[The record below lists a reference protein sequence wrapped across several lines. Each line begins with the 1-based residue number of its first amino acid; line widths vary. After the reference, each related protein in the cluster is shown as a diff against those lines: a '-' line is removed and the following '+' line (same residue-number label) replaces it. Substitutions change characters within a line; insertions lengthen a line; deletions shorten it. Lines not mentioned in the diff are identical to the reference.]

1 MNTKTYKSRWTTAE
15 LNKAIKESRIAAA
28 HLDDA
33 AGKIAARVVANVF
46 ADVKRTVAERV
57 IMRSAATRESL
68 YDRINI

>member
-1 MNTKTYKSRWTTAE
+1 MNTKNYKSRWTTAE

-33 AGKIAARVVANVF
+33 AGKIAVRVVANVF

-68 YDRINI
+68 YARINI